1 MYIKSKARKF
11 PIGIQTFSEI
21 RKMNAIYVDKT
32 ALVHK
37 LAEDGKVYFLARP
50 RRFGKSLLIS
60 TLDDYFSGRKELFT
74 GLAMESLET
83 EWKKHPVLRFDFSR
97 SKYTSLNV
105 LQAQLNSMLSEY
117 ESIYGKKTA
126 DTLPSIRLQ
135 NLILAAEQKFGEK
148 VVFLVDEYDAPLR
161 DTIVDKETFDQMRQ
175 TLRDF
180 YSPLKSLDPHLRFIF
195 ITGITKFSQLSIFS
209 ELNNLKIISMLDEY
223 ATLCGISEE
232 ELHTQMKPEIDA
244 MAQATGKTFKQVCDA
259 LKKKYDGYHFSKN
272 SPDIYN
278 PFSVMQALQDKDLT
292 NYWFETGTP
301 LHLIQQIKKFNID
314 PEEIAKGIEAT
325 ADMFNIPAESA
336 ANPMPVLYQS
346 GYLTIKGFR
355 PRGSL
360 YKLAIPNEEVCEGL
374 FKSLLPCYA
383 GIDKSRSDTFIIRFT
398 DALYDGKLDEAM
410 TMLRAFF
417 SSIPYD
423 AERQDEDLY
432 KTIFYLLVRI
442 ATPFVTATEARSA
455 AGRSDAVIET
465 DDAVYVFEFLFKPSE
480 APNLFGHFRG
490 AKNALEQ
497 NVQGQF
503 KLDKTATVDDALRQ
517 IDDKGYLIP
526 YTVTNKA
533 DGTPKKLFKV
543 GVVIDNEK
551 RTLGQWKVK
560 EG

>member
-1 MYIKSKARKF
+1 MARKF
-11 PIGIQTFSEI
+11 PIGIQTFSKI
-21 RKMNAIYVDKT
+21 REMNAIYIDKT
-32 ALVHK
+32 ELVYK
-37 LAEDGKVYFLARP
+37 LAHDAQVYFLARP

-148 VVFLVDEYDAPLR
+148 VVFLVDEYDAPLL
-161 DTIVDKETFDQMRQ
+161 DTIVDKGTFDQMRQ

-360 YKLAIPNEEVCEGL
+360 
-374 FKSLLPCYA
+374 
-383 GIDKSRSDTFIIRFT
+383 
-398 DALYDGKLDEAM
+398 
-410 TMLRAFF
+410 
-417 SSIPYD
+417 
-423 AERQDEDLY
+423 
-432 KTIFYLLVRI
+432 
-442 ATPFVTATEARSA
+442 
-455 AGRSDAVIET
+455 
-465 DDAVYVFEFLFKPSE
+465 
-480 APNLFGHFRG
+480 
-490 AKNALEQ
+490 
-497 NVQGQF
+497 
-503 KLDKTATVDDALRQ
+503 
-517 IDDKGYLIP
+517 
-526 YTVTNKA
+526 
-533 DGTPKKLFKV
+533 
-543 GVVIDNEK
+543 
-551 RTLGQWKVK
+551 
-560 EG
+560 

>member
-1 MYIKSKARKF
+1 MVAATLAFMYISCMARKF

-37 LAEDGKVYFLARP
+37 LADDGKVYFLARP

-60 TLDDYFSGRKELFT
+60 TLDDYFSGRRELFT

-83 EWKKHPVLRFDFSR
+83 EWKKHPVLRFDFS
-97 SKYTSLNV
+97 KMKFQKKGDLE
-105 LQAQLNSMLSEY
+105 QLLDKLLTEY
-117 ESIYGKKTA
+117 EHLYGTESPVIKNNEKKA
-126 DTLPSIRLQ
+126 KPSLRLE
-135 NLILAAEQKFGEK
+135 NIVLAAEQKFGEK
-148 VVFLVDEYDAPLR
+148 VVFLVDEYDAPLL
-161 DTIVDKETFDQMRQ
+161 DTLVDKDSFEDMRQ

-232 ELHTQMKPEIDA
+232 ELHTQMKPEIEA
-244 MAQATGKTFKQVCDA
+244 MAQAKGMTFEQVCKA
-259 LKKKYDGYHFSKN
+259 LKKKYDGYHFSEN

-278 PFSVMQALQDKDLT
+278 PFSVMQALQDRKLT

-301 LHLIQQIKKFNID
+301 LHLIQQIKNFNID
-314 PEEIAKGIEAT
+314 PEEISKGIEAT

-360 YKLAIPNEEVCEGL
+360 YMLAIPNEEVSEGL

-383 GIDKSRSDTFIIRFT
+383 GIDKNRSDTFIIRFT

-423 AERQDEDLY
+423 AERQDEDHY

-465 DDAVYVFEFLFKPSE
+465 DDAVYVFEF
-480 APNLFGHFRG
+480 
-490 AKNALEQ
+490 
-497 NVQGQF
+497 
-503 KLDKTATVDDALRQ
+503 KLDKTATVDEALKQ

-526 YTVTNKA
+526 YSVTKQA
-533 DGTPKKLFKV
+533 DGTPKKLVKV
-543 GVVIDNEK
+543 GVVIDHEK
-551 RTLGQWKVK
+551 RTIGQWKVV
-560 EG
+560 EA